1 MQIQFIEYRI
11 WAKVEQVEKGQ
22 ILTKNSVYGYFK
34 GIPTPTNKRAHTLAL
49 SIEGRSFLCFVIA
62 NINQ

>member
-34 GIPTPTNKRAHTLAL
+34 GMQQQINATTLLHCQLKVVVSFAL
-49 SIEGRSFLCFVIA
+49 
-62 NINQ
+62 

>member
-11 WAKVEQVEKGQ
+11 WAKVEEVEKGQ

-34 GIPTPTNKRAHTLAL
+34 GIHQQINAATLLHCQLKVVVSFAL
-49 SIEGRSFLCFVIA
+49 
-62 NINQ
+62 